1 MELPPTPPPPG
12 LGYYPAA
19 VTRPQP
25 ASIMVISIFAIVIGA
40 LTVLCDGM
48 TTLSTVIFLFFSNS
62 AAFAQQ
68 NQFQTTPMKVI
79 SVVQLMIGF
88 ALGGVLLAGGIGGV
102 QIRAWARKLL
112 IRWSIT
118 NIVFQLLTGAIGLY
132 FALVVTMPAMQQQ
145 FNKQPAKQPLPPG
158 MMTFV
163 SAGSVIT
170 VVITAVVLCIL
181 PICILIFW
189 RRPNVI
195 EAFES
200 RTQSF
205 G

>member
-1 MELPPTPPPPG
+1 MELPPTPPPQG
-12 LGYYPAA
+12 LGYYPAT
-19 VTRPQP
+19 VTRPLP

-48 TTLSTVIFLFFSNS
+48 TTLSTVIFLFVSKS
-62 AAFAQQ
+62 AALAQQ
-68 NQFQTTPMKVI
+68 NQFQTVPMKVI
-79 SVVQLMIGF
+79 SIVQLIIGF

-102 QIRAWARKLL
+102 QVRAWARKLL
-112 IRWSIT
+112 IRWAAT
-118 NIVFQLLTGAIGLY
+118 NIVYQLLTGAIGLY
-132 FALVVTMPAMQQQ
+132 FALAVTMPAMQQQ
-145 FNKQPAKQPLPPG
+145 FNKQPAKQPMPPG
-158 MMTFV
+158 MITFI
-163 SAGSVIT
+163 SAGSVLT
-170 VVITAVVLCIL
+170 VVISALVLCIL

-200 RTQSF
+200 RTPSF